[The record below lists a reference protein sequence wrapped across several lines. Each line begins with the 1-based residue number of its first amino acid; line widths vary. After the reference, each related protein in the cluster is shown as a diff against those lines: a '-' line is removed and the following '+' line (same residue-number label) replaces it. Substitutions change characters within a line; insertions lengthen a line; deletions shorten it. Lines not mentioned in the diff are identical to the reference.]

1 MYSIQFSSHQLLSHV
16 QLFVTPCT
24 GACQASL
31 SITNFQSLLKLM
43 STESVMPC
51 IRKGEMLR
59 INDQHLHLEKLK
71 NDNQK
76 LRKDVKENNIFS
88 KRDIK

>member
-1 MYSIQFSSHQLLSHV
+1 
-16 QLFVTPCT
+16 
-24 GACQASL
+24 
-31 SITNFQSLLKLM
+31 M